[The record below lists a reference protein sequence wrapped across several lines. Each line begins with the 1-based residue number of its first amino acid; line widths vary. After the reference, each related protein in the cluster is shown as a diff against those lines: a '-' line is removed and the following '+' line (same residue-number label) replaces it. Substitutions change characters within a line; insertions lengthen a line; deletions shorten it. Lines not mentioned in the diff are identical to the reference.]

1 MSGKGSCCPPPV
13 AGRVPP
19 PRAAGASLSDTADAL
34 TAAGFPVWDTDA
46 ENSQVLLSVCAGD
59 DGKWLFGRKHGSGVY
74 AFASGAKFEGKWD
87 MGKMVGIGWFTA
99 ADGTRNIVDLRK
111 KKDGGA

>member
-1 MSGKGSCCPPPV
+1 
-13 AGRVPP
+13 
-19 PRAAGASLSDTADAL
+19 
-34 TAAGFPVWDTDA
+34 
-46 ENSQVLLSVCAGD
+46 
-59 DGKWLFGRKHGSGVY
+59 
-74 AFASGAKFEGKWD
+74 

>member
-1 MSGKGSCCPPPV
+1 MSEAV
-13 AGRVPP
+13 APEAVERG
-19 PRAAGASLSDTADAL
+19 GID
-34 TAAGFPVWDTDA
+34 
-46 ENSQVLLSVCAGD
+46 GD
-59 DGKWLFGRKHGSGVY
+59 VHDGKWLFGRKHGSGVY

-99 ADGTRNIVDLRK
+99 ADGTRNTVDLRK